1 MSPDSSHL
9 HFMDATSAP
18 SPKHQLP
25 QPRKQP
31 VQARS
36 RALVDAIA
44 EACLRILE
52 KEGEDALTVNRIA
65 EVSGATVGSIYQYF
79 PHKESMIAAVYERIL
94 DQESSQLYEMR
105 EQLKGLPLQ
114 AILRQVFA
122 NMIRVE
128 LRLHGLSQGFHMRY
142 STALHLGQWH
152 APRGSTQEFINT
164 TWLPLLQMHASEVQ
178 TDTPELAAYLLGK
191 GLREII
197 HSAVQDVPELARGDA
212 FLDMLVAMAMSCVQT
227 KTRP

>member
-1 MSPDSSHL
+1 
-9 HFMDATSAP
+9 MDATPAP
-18 SPKHQLP
+18 SPKNQLP

-36 RALVDAIA
+36 RALVDAVA

-79 PHKESMIAAVYERIL
+79 PNKDSMIAAVYERIL
-94 DQESSQLYEMR
+94 DQESTQLYEMR
-105 EQLKGLPLQ
+105 EQLKGLPLP
-114 AILRQVFA
+114 ATLRQVFA

-128 LRLHGLSQGFHMRY
+128 QRLHSLSQSFHMRY
-142 STALHLGQWH
+142 RTALHLGQWH

-164 TWLPLLQMHASEVQ
+164 TWLPLLQIHASEVQ
-178 TDTPELAAYLLGK
+178 TDTPDLAAYLMGQ

-212 FLDMLVAMAMSCVQT
+212 FLDMLVAMAMSCTQKRDTVVAL
-227 KTRP
+227 

>member
-1 MSPDSSHL
+1 MIDKP
-9 HFMDATSAP
+9 AP
-18 SPKHQLP
+18 SLKNQLP

-36 RALVDAIA
+36 KAMVDAVA

-52 KEGEDALTVNRIA
+52 KEGEDALTVSRIA

-79 PHKESMIAAVYERIL
+79 PNKESMISAVYERIL
-94 DQESSQLYEMR
+94 NQESEQLFEMR
-105 EQLKGLPLQ
+105 KQLEGLPLQ
-114 AILRQVFA
+114 AILRQVFS

-128 LRLHGLSQGFHMRY
+128 QRLHGLSQDFHQRY

-152 APRGSTQEFINT
+152 APRASTQEFINT
-164 TWLPLLQMHASEVQ
+164 TWLQLLQMHASEVQ
-178 TDTPELAAYLLGK
+178 TDTPELAAYVLGK

-197 HSAVQDVPELARGDA
+197 HNAVQDVPELAQSDD
-212 FLDMLVAMAMSCVQT
+212 FLNMLVAMAMSCT
-227 KTRP
+227 KTKRGSEAAL